1 MEEGAMWLKIYV
13 FIILMIIFLT
23 LLWYFRELRREK
35 AKLKSNAKIDKKEP
49 LFERIEIEQKAEFSA
64 IDFNEPKAMPTP
76 SYDQILPE
84 ESIKLEIRAYPDQP
98 YMGYELLQSLLAAGF
113 RYGEMNVFNRYDEE
127 GKRVLF
133 SLGVSSPTHS
143 FELSTMGGFSCSGLI
158 VSMPLE
164 GRDLLRIFDLML
176 NTSAQLIED
185 LGGELLDEQQN
196 PVNDEIVAAWRS
208 RLKVFEGKQNSV

>member
-1 MEEGAMWLKIYV
+1 MEEGVMWLKIYV
-13 FIILMIIFLT
+13 VVILMIIALT

-35 AKLKSNAKIDKKEP
+35 AKISAGGKFSKREP
-49 LFERIEIEQKAEFSA
+49 LFERIEIGQEVKEPAD
-64 IDFNEPKAMPTP
+64 DFTEPKAPLT
-76 SYDQILPE
+76 SHVQALPGE
-84 ESIKLEIRAYPDQP
+84 TINLEIRAYPDQP
-98 YMGYELLQSLLAAGF
+98 YMGYELLQALLAAGF

-196 PVNDEIVAAWRS
+196 PVNDEIVTAWRS
-208 RLKVFEGKQNSV
+208 RIKVFEGKQNSV

>member
-1 MEEGAMWLKIYV
+1 MWLKIYV
-13 FIILMIIFLT
+13 FVILVVIFLT

-35 AKLKSNAKIDKKEP
+35 AKLKGNAKINKKEP
-49 LFERIEIEQKAEFSA
+49 LFERIEIEQEAKIPA
-64 IDFNEPKAMPTP
+64 IDFDESKSIPT
-76 SYDQILPE
+76 SSHDRALPE
-84 ESIKLEIRAYPDQP
+84 ENIKLEIRAYPDQP
-98 YMGYELLQSLLAAGF
+98 YMGYELLQALLAAGF

-127 GKRVLF
+127 GKRILF

-143 FELSTMGGFSCSGLI
+143 FELSTMGGFSCSGLV

-176 NTSAQLIED
+176 NTSTQLIED

>member
-1 MEEGAMWLKIYV
+1 MWLKIYV
-13 FIILMIIFLT
+13 FVILMVIVLT

-35 AKLKSNAKIDKKEP
+35 AKISAGEKFSKKEP
-49 LFERIEIEQKAEFSA
+49 LFERIEIEQEVKEPV
-64 IDFNEPKAMPTP
+64 IDFNEPKTTLTSHNRAL
-76 SYDQILPE
+76 SG

-127 GKRVLF
+127 GKCILF

-164 GRDLLRIFDLML
+164 GRDLSRIFDLML

-196 PVNDEIVAAWRS
+196 PVNDEIVTAWGS
-208 RLKVFEGKQNSV
+208 KIKVFEGKQNSV